1 MDLLQTVF
9 FREKKSPIFQ
19 DLTYISKHYS
29 VRGAKVQ
36 TVTKHLKKNR
46 LLEIILSNL
55 PAQST
60 VNQSRLPRTDTPKPA
75 WATCSTV

>member
-36 TVTKHLKKNR
+36 TVTKHLKKEQTSGDH
-46 LLEIILSNL
+46 LI
-55 PAQST
+55 
-60 VNQSRLPRTDTPKPA
+60 
-75 WATCSTV
+75 